1 MDTSPAAIDD
11 AELERLALAADV
23 DEPLPADAVSLWDLD
38 DPVEECL
45 LPGWY
50 MPVPMPGGRRLT
62 GWKRR
67 VAIAVIAAFVLID
80 AAGLCS
86 TYGSI
91 VPA

>member
-1 MDTSPAAIDD
+1 MNSSEGLISD

-23 DEPLPADAVSLWDLD
+23 NAPLPLDAVSLWDLD
-38 DPVEECL
+38 PVEDSL

-50 MPVPMPGGRRLT
+50 MPVPMAGGRRLT
-62 GWKRR
+62 GWRRR
-67 VAIAVIAAFVLID
+67 VAIGVIAAFLVID

-91 VPA
+91 VFA